1 MNEGIKYFMGNSI
14 CKYILEASGREEIED
29 NDRISEEKGQREIL
43 KDVYYGKTVRGLE
56 SVFQIF
62 L

>member
-43 KDVYYGKTVRGLE
+43 KYVEVSKMVLKCG
-56 SVFQIF
+56 F
-62 L
+62 